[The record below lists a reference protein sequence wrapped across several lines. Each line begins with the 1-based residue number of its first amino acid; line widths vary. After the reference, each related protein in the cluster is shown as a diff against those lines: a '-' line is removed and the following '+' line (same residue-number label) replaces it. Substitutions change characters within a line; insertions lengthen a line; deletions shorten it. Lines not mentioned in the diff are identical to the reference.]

1 MTFSIRPTAAAVFIS
16 SLLLLGCAP
25 SVNPAAKADI
35 DRRLAALGPP
45 TQTFPAPTG
54 FAPLPFQI
62 GQWITDKLV
71 DENGRPSLLTYK
83 VIGEDAGAFWLETAT
98 ESYSGRTMMKMLLA
112 IPSRMDP
119 NSIDI
124 RAAAIKDA
132 NGHVTNF
139 DGPMLGLMRGTLKG
153 ALSTLVVSWQG
164 LPQEDATVPAG
175 TFAGCFK
182 SRTDASWGPWHAAST
197 SWSHPAVPLN
207 GLVKS
212 QGIDRPNTIELIA
225 FGLSGA
231 VSEF

>member
-1 MTFSIRPTAAAVFIS
+1 MTRSLRSTAAAVFFS
-16 SLLLLGCAP
+16 SFLLLGCAP

-35 DRRLAALGPP
+35 DRRIAALGPP
-45 TQTFPAPTG
+45 TQIFPSPTG
-54 FAPLPFQI
+54 FAPLPFQT

-83 VIGEDAGAFWLETAT
+83 VIGEDAGAFWLETST

-112 IPSRMDP
+112 VSNRMDP

-124 RAAAIKDA
+124 RTVAIKDA

-139 DGPMLGLMRGTLKG
+139 DGPMLALMRGSLKG
-153 ALSTLVVSWQG
+153 VLSTLVVSWQG

-175 TFAGCFK
+175 TFTGCFK
-182 SRTDASWGPWHAAST
+182 TRTDASWGPWHSSST
-197 SWSHPAVPLN
+197 AWSHPAVPLN

-212 QGIDRPNTIELIA
+212 QGIDRPTTIELIA